1 MKKITEA
8 VRADVWWMH
17 CPPAAE
23 IYEINKDQGLSSTQ
37 AYEGLVQF
45 GPNRISDS
53 HTIKAWK
60 KYLLHFQNPLV
71 LILIAASILSIAVG
85 ELANFIIILC
95 IVLISVTL
103 DFVQEYRANAAAE
116 KLKQSMALHSSV
128 MRDGQIQTILSA
140 DIVPGDL
147 IQLKAGDL
155 VPADG
160 YVVEARDCFVNQS
173 SLTGESYPVE
183 KRMGM
188 PAGIGADIQ
197 EATHA
202 VFMGSSVLSGSASVC
217 IVKTGSATIMGQIAD
232 SVAATEAPTS
242 FEVGARHFNMMIMRL
257 TMWMVLFVLLVNLLS
272 HKNWLD
278 SFLFAIALAVGLTPE
293 LLPMVVSV
301 TLARGALRMAKQGVI
316 VKRQS
321 SIQDL
326 GSMDVLCTDKTGT
339 LTESL
344 IRMESHVDASGVE
357 STEVL
362 RLAYLNSWFETG
374 LRNPMDEAI
383 LKNNPVDVSEWKKI
397 DEIPF
402 DFERRRVSVLVEN
415 SGERT
420 LVVKGA
426 PDEILRFC
434 TYRVADDSV
443 QTLLMD
449 EAAELRARKV
459 CSEFEDQGFR
469 VLGIAYRKVS
479 PNHSHADINDESELV
494 LAGFCAFLDPP
505 KKEAGDTLRALA
517 PMGVEVKVLT
527 GDSERVTRHIYAQ
540 FGIPVTGV
548 LLGHEMEKL
557 DDFALR
563 ARIRTVNL
571 FCRVSPSQKS
581 RIIHALRASGHVVG
595 YMGDGVNDAPSLHAA
610 DVGLSVESAVDVAKA
625 AADMIL
631 SQKDLSVLRE
641 AIIEGRRTFRNI
653 MKYIM
658 MGTSSNFGNMFSMAG
673 ASLFLP
679 FLPML
684 PAQILLNNLLYDL
697 SEIAIPFDTVEV
709 SEMNT
714 PAVLDMKLLRDFM
727 WAIGPVSSLF
737 DFITFGALLMFFE
750 ADQSLFQTGW
760 FVESLFTQVLVI
772 FVIRTRINPL
782 KTRPHP
788 WLIVTSVA
796 VLAIAIGLP
805 YTAIGLYFGFTPLP
819 AAFFVML
826 TMMVLLY
833 LLAVEFVKRRF
844 FLRHSINNQ
853 PQYLIR

>member
-1 MKKITEA
+1 MKKSNEINPAET
-8 VRADVWWMH
+8 WWMQ
-17 CPPAAE
+17 CPPVLE
-23 IYEINKDQGLSSTQ
+23 ISEKNKDHGLSSSQ
-37 AYEGLVQF
+37 AKERLVQF
-45 GPNRISDS
+45 GSNRISDS
-53 HTIKAWK
+53 TKVKAWK
-60 KYLLHFQNPLV
+60 KYLIHFKNPLV
-71 LILIAASILSIAVG
+71 LILITASILSAVVG
-85 ELANFIIILC
+85 ELTNFIIILC
-95 IVLISVTL
+95 IVFISVTL

-116 KLKQSMALHSSV
+116 KLKQSMALRSLV
-128 MRDGQIQTILSA
+128 VRDGLSHSIPST

-147 IQLKAGDL
+147 LQLKAGDL

-160 YVVEARDCFVNQS
+160 FVIQARDCFVNQS

-183 KRMGM
+183 KRVDIPVGVVS
-188 PAGIGADIQ
+188 DIQ

-217 IVKTGSATIMGQIAD
+217 IVKTGSATIMGQIAE
-232 SVAATEAPTS
+232 SMTAPEAPTS

-257 TMWMVLFVLLVNLLS
+257 TMWMVLFVLMVNLLS

-339 LTESL
+339 LTESK
-344 IRMESHVDASGVE
+344 IRMESHVDALGVE
-357 STEVL
+357 SAEVS

-383 LKNNPVDVSEWKKI
+383 LKNMPLDVSEWKKI

-415 SGERT
+415 SGVRT

-434 TYRVADDSV
+434 TRLASGDSAQTPPLDD
-443 QTLLMD
+443 
-449 EAAELRARKV
+449 AAELQARKV

-469 VLGIAYRKVS
+469 VLGIAYRQVS
-479 PNHSHADINDESELV
+479 PDHSHALIDDESELV

-505 KKEAGDTLRALA
+505 KKEAGDTLRALT
-517 PMGVEVKVLT
+517 PLGVEVKVLT
-527 GDSERVTRHIYAQ
+527 GDSERVTRHIYTQ

-548 LLGHEMEKL
+548 LLGHEMDQL

-571 FCRVSPSQKS
+571 CCRVSPSQKS

-595 YMGDGVNDAPSLHAA
+595 YIGDGVNDAPSLNAA

-631 SQKDLSVLRE
+631 SQKNLSVLHD

-684 PAQILLNNLLYDL
+684 PAQILLNNMLYDL
-697 SEIAIPFDTVEV
+697 SEIAIPFDTVELN
-709 SEMNT
+709 EMNA
-714 PAVLDMKLLRDFM
+714 PAVLDMKLVRDFM
-727 WAIGPVSSLF
+727 WSIGPVSSLF
-737 DFITFGALLMFFE
+737 DFITFGALLVFFD

-760 FVESLFTQVLVI
+760 FIESLCTQVLVI
-772 FVIRTRINPL
+772 FVIRTRVNPL

-788 WLIVTSVA
+788 WLIVTAVA
-796 VLAIAIGLP
+796 VLVAAIGLP
-805 YTAIGLYFGFTPLP
+805 YTMIGSYFGFTPLP

-826 TMMVLLY
+826 TVLVVLY
-833 LLAVEFVKRRF
+833 LLAVEFVKRQF
-844 FLRHSINNQ
+844 FRRHSINNQ
-853 PQYLIR
+853 PQYLI